1 MSRAGL
7 GIVPTPESRDNPG
20 SNSFSFGMRDDIWG
34 QRRLCCPVLCRL
46 PAAHTPGRRS
56 PVDGGCAAGSA
67 GKGAGRRPEAGR
79 QVWKD
84 LCSGGVSWREKQQRP
99 GESVLKRSSAPRAH
113 RWLPKAAV
121 RLVQEPW
128 CCVHVLKPKWT
139 PHPGGAAASVTS
151 FLAQL
156 PQIPHEVS
164 FKK

>member
-7 GIVPTPESRDNPG
+7 GIFPTPESRDNPG
-20 SNSFSFGMRDDIWG
+20 SNSFSFGMRDDIGG

-46 PAAHTPGRRS
+46 PSRRS
-56 PVDGGCAAGSA
+56 PVDRGCAAGSA
-67 GKGAGRRPEAGR
+67 GKRAGRRPEAGR

-84 LCSGGVSWREKQQRP
+84 LCSGGVGWHEKRQSEAGRVLREW
-99 GESVLKRSSAPRAH
+99 SSAPWAH
-113 RWLPKAAV
+113 RCLPKAAV
-121 RLVQEPW
+121 CLAQEPR

-139 PHPGGAAASVTS
+139 PRPGGAAASVTS

-164 FKK
+164 FEK